1 MPRSRR
7 PFIAL
12 GIALGACVIALV
24 LQYGRVAL
32 AAGADAQ
39 SKVTEIK
46 QAIAKNQQ
54 ALAQYT
60 WQQQET
66 VSVNGDVKKQ
76 MLYQVEIGPGGKP
89 VKVDISQSAS
99 SSGRK
104 FGIRHHI
111 TQQYDQYGQQ
121 IAALAQSYAQPDP
134 GKLQTLYAQGNVA
147 LKSGGAP
154 GIAAVVVSNYVKQ
167 GDSVTLT
174 FSEAQKALLGISVAT
189 YLSGPSDVVTMAIQF
204 AKLPDGTNHV
214 STANINGQS
223 KNMTVSDLNTNYQ
236 KRTQ

>member
-1 MPRSRR
+1 MPRSRTR
-7 PFIAL
+7 AIVL
-12 GIALGACVIALV
+12 GLALGACVMTLAMHD
-24 LQYGRVAL
+24 GRSAL
-32 AAGADAQ
+32 AAGAQGQ
-39 SKVTEIK
+39 SKITEIK
-46 QAIAKNQQ
+46 QAMAKNQQ

-66 VSVNGDVKKQ
+66 VAVNGDVKKTS
-76 MLYQVEIGPGGKP
+76 LYQVELGPNGKP
-89 VKVDISQSAS
+89 VKVDISQSAP

-104 FGIRHHI
+104 FGIKHHI
-111 TQQYDQYGQQ
+111 TQEYQQYGQQ

-134 GKLQTLYAQGNVA
+134 GKLQQLYAQGNVA

-154 GIAAVVVSNYVKQ
+154 GVMAAVVSNYVKQ

-174 FSEAQKALLGISVAT
+174 FSETQQALLGISVAT
-189 YLSGPSDVVTMAIQF
+189 YLSGPSDAVTMAVQF

-214 STANINGQS
+214 STATINGQS
-223 KNMTVSDLNTNYQ
+223 KNMTVTEVNSNYQ